1 MERNINTADVVAGAV
16 VAGAVVAGAVVVGAV
31 VAGAVVIVIALGG
44 GVVCPGLVGRALRQ
58 ARTLEL

>member
-16 VAGAVVAGAVVVGAV
+16 VAGAGAVVV
-31 VAGAVVIVIALGG
+31 VIALGG

-58 ARTLEL
+58 APTLEL